1 MVGRSPTEPH
11 RTATP
16 LELFFDLVFVVAVA
30 FSSSELHHSIAE
42 VQIGEGLI
50 GYLTVFFAV
59 WWPWINFTWF
69 ASAFDNDDVP
79 YRLLTLVQLTG
90 ALIVAAGVPLLF
102 EEMDIG
108 VALAGYIVMRL
119 AGVTQWA
126 RVAAS
131 DPERRKTA
139 RRYAVGIALVQ
150 VAWIVLYFLP
160 EAARLPGFLVLAA
173 AELLVPIWAE
183 RAAPTPWH
191 REHVAERYGLFTI
204 IMLGE
209 SILSASIAIQAASS
223 GSGVGEL
230 GWIVVGGL
238 LIVYS
243 MWWLYFERPND
254 EILTSLPR
262 VFAWGYGHYFV
273 WAAAAAVGSGLAV
286 SIDQATG
293 AAAIGPIGSAAS
305 LAIPLAVYVLGV
317 WALLDLPHG
326 LSLAEKAAGPLAA
339 ASILLT
345 PFTPQPALIA
355 GLVMTALIVFKV
367 AMRRSEGER

>member
-50 GYLTVFFAV
+50 GYLMVFFAV

-90 ALIVAAGVPLLF
+90 ALIVAAGVPRLF

-131 DPERRKTA
+131 DPGRRKTA

-204 IMLGE
+204 IVLGE

-262 VFAWGYGHYFV
+262 AFAWGYGHYFV

-345 PFTPQPALIA
+345 PFTPQPVLIA

-367 AMRRSEGER
+367 AMRRPEGER

>member
-1 MVGRSPTEPH
+1 
-11 RTATP
+11 
-16 LELFFDLVFVVAVA
+16 
-30 FSSSELHHSIAE
+30 
-42 VQIGEGLI
+42 
-50 GYLTVFFAV
+50 
-59 WWPWINFTWF
+59 
-69 ASAFDNDDVP
+69 
-79 YRLLTLVQLTG
+79 
-90 ALIVAAGVPLLF
+90 
-102 EEMDIG
+102 
-108 VALAGYIVMRL
+108 
-119 AGVTQWA
+119 
-126 RVAAS
+126 VAAS
-131 DPERRKTA
+131 DPGRRKTA

-262 VFAWGYGHYFV
+262 AFAWGYGHYFV

-345 PFTPQPALIA
+345 PFTPQPVLIA

-367 AMRRSEGER
+367 AMRRPEGER

>member
-50 GYLTVFFAV
+50 GYLMVFFAV

-79 YRLLTLVQLTG
+79 SRLLTLVQLTG
-90 ALIVAAGVPLLF
+90 ALIVAAGVPRLF

-131 DPERRKTA
+131 DPGRRKTA

-204 IMLGE
+204 IVLGE

-367 AMRRSEGER
+367 AMRRPEGER